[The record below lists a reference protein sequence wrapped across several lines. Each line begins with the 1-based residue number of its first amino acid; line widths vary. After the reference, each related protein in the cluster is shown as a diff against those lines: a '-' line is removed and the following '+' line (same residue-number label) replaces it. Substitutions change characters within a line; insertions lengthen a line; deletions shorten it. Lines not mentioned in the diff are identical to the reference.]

1 MSNTTPQASVL
12 VISSLVASSQVG
24 GRVTNQ
30 VLNAASIRPIFVPT
44 VVLGRHPGLG
54 APGGG
59 PTPTDL
65 MASTLDGVT
74 ANGVL
79 DRADAIFTGYFHNPD
94 QVRLAAGLIAETRA
108 QRPDCVVM
116 VDPILGDGAA
126 DGGDDGLYVS
136 AETARAIRD
145 ELIPLASVITPNR
158 FELAWLSR
166 SEIKT
171 SEDAVKAAR
180 GLAPVVMCTSAP
192 AALNEVSVICVTQD
206 DAFSAYM
213 PRIDPAPYGT
223 GDVFAASALVERL
236 TGARWRDA
244 AARGMARISHVLDE
258 TRLAGDA
265 RDLLLTAQTLQT
277 PLRAPALR
285 RVGAQRPAWV
295 MGLDGCKA
303 GWAAVMV
310 DLNGIEAPR
319 RAVFEQFQDAY
330 DWGAQV
336 IAVDMPIGFEAA
348 PLNPPGRACERLA
361 RQRLGARRS
370 SIFPSPL
377 RIALS
382 ASDYEQ
388 ANQLNRAAG
397 GPGLSKQAYHLFA
410 KIREVDDVMTPDLS
424 RGVVF
429 ETHPELT
436 FNELSGEP
444 ALHRKKTREGREE
457 RLALLVAHG
466 LPDALFAPHP
476 FKASLCAPDD
486 LIDAGL
492 CALTAMRIAEG
503 EALRLPPDPPE
514 DAHGLLMAL
523 HA

>member
-1 MSNTTPQASVL
+1 MSNTTPQTSVL

-24 GRVTNQ
+24 GQVTNQ
-30 VLNAASIRPIFVPT
+30 VLSAASIRPIFVPT

-65 MASTLDGVT
+65 MASALDGVK
-74 ANGVL
+74 AHGL
-79 DRADAIFTGYFHNPD
+79 LERSDAIFTGYFHNPD
-94 QVRLAAGLIAETRA
+94 QVRLAAGLIAEIRA
-108 QRPDCVVM
+108 QRPECVVM
-116 VDPILGDGAA
+116 VDPIMGDGAA

-136 AETARAIRD
+136 PETARAIRD
-145 ELIPLASVITPNR
+145 DLIPLASVITPNR

-171 SEDAVKAAR
+171 PEDAVKAAR

-192 AALNEVSVICVTQD
+192 AALNEVSVICVTPD

-213 PRIDPAPYGT
+213 PRIEPAPYGT

-236 TGARWRDA
+236 AGARWRDA

-336 IAVDMPIGFEAA
+336 IAVDMPIGFEMA
-348 PLNPPGRACERLA
+348 PSDPPGRVCERLA
-361 RQRLGARRS
+361 RQRLGPRRS
-370 SIFPSPL
+370 SVFPSPL

-397 GPGLSKQAYHLFA
+397 GPGLSKQAYHLIA
-410 KIREVDDVMTPDLS
+410 KIREIDDIMTPDLS

-436 FNELSGEP
+436 FTEISGEP

-457 RLALLVAHG
+457 RLALLVAQG
-466 LPDALFAPHP
+466 LPEALFEPHP
-476 FKASLCAPDD
+476 FKSGLCAPDD

-492 CALTAMRIAEG
+492 CVLTAMRIAGG
-503 EALRLPPDPPE
+503 EALRLPEDPPE
-514 DAHGLLMAL
+514 DGRGLLMAL

>member
-1 MSNTTPQASVL
+1 MSNTTPQTSVL

-30 VLNAASIRPIFVPT
+30 VLNAASIRPVFVPT

-59 PTPTDL
+59 PAPTDL
-65 MASTLDGVT
+65 MASTLDGVK

-108 QRPDCVVM
+108 QRPECLVM
-116 VDPILGDGAA
+116 VDPIIGDGAA

-180 GLAPVVMCTSAP
+180 GLAPVVLCTSAP
-192 AALNEVSVICVTQD
+192 AALNEVSVVCVTPD

-236 TGARWRDA
+236 AGARWRDA

-319 RAVFEQFQDAY
+319 RAVFEQFRDAY

-348 PLNPPGRACERLA
+348 PSDPPGRACERLA
-361 RQRLGARRS
+361 RQRLGPRRS

-382 ASDYEQ
+382 ASDYEH

-397 GPGLSKQAYHLFA
+397 GPGLSKQAYHLFE
-410 KIREVDDVMTPDLS
+410 KIREIDEVMTPDLS

-436 FNELSGEP
+436 FTELSGEP
-444 ALHRKKTREGREE
+444 AVHRKKTREGREE
-457 RLALLVAHG
+457 RLALLVAQG
-466 LPDALFAPHP
+466 LPEALFEPHP
-476 FKASLCAPDD
+476 FKAGLCAPDD
-486 LIDAGL
+486 LVDAGL
-492 CALTAMRIAEG
+492 CVVTAMRIAGG
-503 EALRLPPDPPE
+503 EALRLPEDPPE
-514 DAHGLLMAL
+514 DGQGLLMAL

>member
-1 MSNTTPQASVL
+1 
-12 VISSLVASSQVG
+12 
-24 GRVTNQ
+24 
-30 VLNAASIRPIFVPT
+30 
-44 VVLGRHPGLG
+44 
-54 APGGG
+54 
-59 PTPTDL
+59 
-65 MASTLDGVT
+65 
-74 ANGVL
+74 
-79 DRADAIFTGYFHNPD
+79 
-94 QVRLAAGLIAETRA
+94 
-108 QRPDCVVM
+108 VM

-145 ELIPLASVITPNR
+145 ELIPLANVITPNR

-166 SEIKT
+166 FEIKT

-319 RAVFEQFQDAY
+319 RAVFEQFQEEIQVLCGLHHASIVQILGVYIDKRPRLDNPLSKGKPQEDAKAETKPAESAEG
-330 DWGAQV
+330 DKPKRSRSRSPKSDNKSKETV
-336 IAVDMPIGFEAA
+336 EAA
-348 PLNPPGRACERLA
+348 EETTQPAP
-361 RQRLGARRS
+361 
-370 SIFPSPL
+370 
-377 RIALS
+377 
-382 ASDYEQ
+382 EQ
-388 ANQLNRAAG
+388 AAPKPRTDSKPKGDNKPREAQQQGRDNSQKGRNDKRGRGRNDHRGGNQVVGLG
-397 GPGLSKQAYHLFA
+397 DHTPEFIGLSF
-410 KIREVDDVMTPDLS
+410 DDRRNAT
-424 RGVVF
+424 
-429 ETHPELT
+429 
-436 FNELSGEP
+436 
-444 ALHRKKTREGREE
+444 
-457 RLALLVAHG
+457 
-466 LPDALFAPHP
+466 
-476 FKASLCAPDD
+476 
-486 LIDAGL
+486 
-492 CALTAMRIAEG
+492 
-503 EALRLPPDPPE
+503 
-514 DAHGLLMAL
+514 
-523 HA
+523 